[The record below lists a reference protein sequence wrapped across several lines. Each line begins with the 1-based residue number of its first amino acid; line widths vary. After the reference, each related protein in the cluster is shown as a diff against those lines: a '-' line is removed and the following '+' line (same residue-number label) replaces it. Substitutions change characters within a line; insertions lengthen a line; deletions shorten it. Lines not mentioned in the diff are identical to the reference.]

1 MKRGW
6 FYYQRSTTR
15 LFVLLDQILGSSLA
29 GKVLGDLVASCY
41 HKKKQE
47 KGKGRKN
54 VDVNAESAGK
64 NTAGLIKS
72 FARESHL

>member
-1 MKRGW
+1 M
-6 FYYQRSTTR
+6 T
-15 LFVLLDQILGSSLA
+15 FVLLDQILGSSLA

-41 HKKKQE
+41 HKKKT
-47 KGKGRKN
+47 GKGEGKN

-64 NTAGLIKS
+64 KTAGLIKS